1 MKQKFILGA
10 IDLKTLI
17 NHEIIIVNALSNKYC
32 NNEMLYFFKYECML
46 GIIEMKMLRNQQII
60 LFNALSN
67 KYYKKGKF

>member
-1 MKQKFILGA
+1 M
-10 IDLKTLI
+10 

-46 GIIEMKMLRNQQII
+46 GVIDMKVLRNQQII